1 MTERILVSGSSGLIG
16 SALVRALRADGVEV
30 TTLVRRPARAPGE
43 IEWAPGERPLD
54 PVHLEGA
61 RAVVALGGASVG
73 RMPWTARYRQ
83 ELRRSRL
90 APTRTIADALRALGD
105 GAPALLSGSAVGFYG
120 SAPGVA
126 LTEASPAGETFL
138 ARLCVDWEAEARAA
152 AGGAR
157 VVLLRTAPVIHRQ
170 GVLKPMIRLTAV
182 GLGGPIG
189 RGTQVWPWI
198 SLVDEVRAIRHLIDH
213 ELEGPVNLA
222 GPQPATATETGRALA
237 RAMRRPFWL
246 PAPEFGLRLAL
257 GRDAT
262 ESLLTCDAAVRP
274 EVLLRSGFAFTHDTV
289 EQAVREAV
297 GQE

>member
-1 MTERILVSGSSGLIG
+1 MTERIVVSGSSGLIG
-16 SALVRALRADGVEV
+16 TALVKALRADGVEV
-30 TTLVRRPARAPGE
+30 ATLVRRPARAPGE
-43 IEWAPGERPLD
+43 IAWAPGEQQLD

-73 RMPWTARYRQ
+73 RMPWTARYRR

-90 APTRTIADALRALGD
+90 APTRTIADALRALGA
-105 GAPALLSGSAVGFYG
+105 GAPAFLSGSAVGFYG
-120 SAPGVA
+120 SAPGAA

-138 ARLCVDWEAEARAA
+138 ARLSVDWEGAARAA
-152 AGGAR
+152 SGSAR
-157 VVLLRTAPVIHRQ
+157 VVLLRTAPVIHRD
-170 GVLKPMIRLTAV
+170 GVLKPMIRLTAL
-182 GLGGPIG
+182 GLGGRIG
-189 RGTQVWPWI
+189 RGTQIWPWI

-213 ELEGPVNLA
+213 EIEGPVNLA

-262 ESLLTCDAAVRP
+262 ESLLTCDAEVRP
-274 EVLLRSGFAFTHDTV
+274 EALLRSGFAFTHDTV

-297 GQE
+297 NAR